1 MNRRMGRAL
10 GLLTVVATLGIWFT
24 LSGLGWPA
32 RALTTFL
39 LGPLPALMILQARL
53 LDQLPT
59 EAEREGVYFSSAFS
73 VWALAALA
81 MMAASGS
88 GLTRSDLGIEAVS
101 APILLGS
108 AGATAVAGLA
118 IMAVARLLHVPESPL
133 VEYLIPRTAQEKIA
147 FVGLS
152 VSAGIAEELVF
163 RSFLIAGVFRAS
175 GSLTVAVTVSVA
187 AFAVTH
193 AYQGIGGVLRVAV
206 LGLVLTAPLLLTG
219 SVFPA
224 MIAHTTLDLTAG
236 LVLAEWLGAGPEPG
250 GG

>member
-1 MNRRMGRAL
+1 MGRAL
-10 GLLTVVATLGIWFT
+10 ALLALVATFGIWVT
-24 LSGLGWPA
+24 LGDLAWPA

-39 LGPLPALMILQARL
+39 LGPLPALMILQSQL

-73 VWALAALA
+73 IWTLAALA
-81 MMAASGS
+81 MLAASSS
-88 GLTRSDLGIEAVS
+88 GLTRADLRVEAVS
-101 APILLGS
+101 VPHLLVA
-108 AGATAVAGLA
+108 AGLTTLAGLA
-118 IMAVARLLHVPESPL
+118 VMAVARLLHVPESPL
-133 VEYLIPRTAQEKIA
+133 VAYLIPRTTQEKIA
-147 FVGLS
+147 FAGLS

-163 RSFLIAGVFRAS
+163 RSFLIAVVVRAS
-175 GSLTVAVTVSVA
+175 GSLAVAVVVSVA

-193 AYQGIGGVLRVAV
+193 AYQGIGGVIRVAI
-206 LGLVLTAPLLLTG
+206 LGLILTAPFLLTG

-236 LVLAEWLGAGPEPG
+236 LVLAGWLGAGPETG

>member
-10 GLLTVVATLGIWFT
+10 GLLTLVATVGIWFT
-24 LSGLGWPA
+24 LGGLGWAA

-73 VWALAALA
+73 IWTLAALA
-81 MMAASGS
+81 MMAASSS
-88 GLTRSDLGIEAVS
+88 GLTRADLRIETLS
-101 APILLGS
+101 TPLLLG
-108 AGATAVAGLA
+108 GAGLTTLA
-118 IMAVARLLHVPESPL
+118 GLVIMAIARLLHVPESPL
-133 VEYLIPRTAQEKIA
+133 VDYLIPRTSQEKIA
-147 FVGLS
+147 FAGLS

-163 RSFLIAGVFRAS
+163 RSFLIAAVLRAS

-193 AYQGIGGVLRVAV
+193 AYQGVAGVLRVAI
-206 LGLVLTAPLLLTG
+206 LGLALTAPLLLTG

-224 MIAHTTLDLTAG
+224 MIAHITLDLTAG
-236 LVLAEWLGAGPEPG
+236 LILADWLGAGTEPDG
-250 GG
+250 D